1 MSQNAMALIIL
12 ILIIILAVGLVIALV
27 KWGIGARRTDMS
39 GFEIVPPGGGMR
51 RGIIRIGEWAAIL
64 FVVLF
69 TLLCAAISTIY
80 SYVFSGFLGGIT
92 NGEIFRT
99 DPQTVVAL
107 AAMWGG
113 VSGFLIAAL
122 ITAPVFVLSQIEM
135 NTRRTAAMLERLAQP
150 RR

>member
-1 MSQNAMALIIL
+1 
-12 ILIIILAVGLVIALV
+12 VGSNSL
-27 KWGIGARRTDMS
+27 RS
-39 GFEIVPPGGGMR
+39 
-51 RGIIRIGEWAAIL
+51 
-64 FVVLF
+64 
-69 TLLCAAISTIY
+69 AAISTIY